1 MLNPKTRALQKL
13 QSAKVKTGA
22 GNITILRLDKTK

>member
-1 MLNPKTRALQKL
+1 MNSKSKAINKL
-13 QSAKVKTGA
+13 KNAKVKTGA